1 MATKPVKA
9 KAKVPVKAPARKIR
23 KFREGGSVMDSPS
36 YDMRDPA
43 YRKQLEKKQALET
56 STEDLELLLGVGA
69 AKKGAGLLLKDLKNF
84 TQRAPSRSITR
95 NIEIGSKTPEVI
107 YKKEYD
113 RLRRMADDAL
123 AQGRKVPE
131 KELKEK
137 AEYWTQ
143 YELKKLKDNKLP
155 SRKDLVKQEVKDRAL
170 KTAENA
176 FYAASLEMAPKAL
189 KSLQNREEK
198 PAAMKKGGAVKKP
211 TKSKVN
217 QSANYTKPTMR
228 KRLFEQIKGSATQGT
243 AAGQWSARKAQL
255 LAKKYKEAGGGYK

>member
-9 KAKVPVKAPARKIR
+9 KAKAPAKKTR

-56 STEDLELLLGVGA
+56 STEDLEFLLGAGA
-69 AKKGAGLLLKDLKNF
+69 AKQGAGLLVKNLKNL
-84 TQRAPSRSITR
+84 TQRAPSRSITKD
-95 NIEIGSKTPEVI
+95 IQIGSKTPEAI

-113 RLRRMADDAL
+113 RMRRMADEAL
-123 AQGRKVPE
+123 AEGRKIPE

-137 AEYWTQ
+137 AEAWTR
-143 YELKKLKDNKLP
+143 YELKKIKGNKLP
-155 SRKDLVKQEVKDRAL
+155 PRNDLIKQEAKDKAL
-170 KTAENA
+170 KTTERAL
-176 FYAASLEMAPKAL
+176 YATSLDMAPRAL
-189 KSLQNREEK
+189 RSLQNQEEK
-198 PAAMKKGGAVKKP
+198 PAAMKKGGAVKKS

-217 QSANYTKPTMR
+217 QSGNYTKPSMR
-228 KRLFEQIKGSATQGT
+228 KRLFEQIKGSAVQGT

-255 LAKKYKEAGGGYK
+255 LAKKYKASGGGYK

>member
-1 MATKPVKA
+1 MATKSIKTKVKTT
-9 KAKVPVKAPARKIR
+9 ARKTR

-84 TQRAPSRSITR
+84 TQRAPSQSITK
-95 NIEIGSKTPEVI
+95 NIQIGSKTPEII

-113 RLRRMADDAL
+113 RVRRMADEAL
-123 AQGRKVPE
+123 AEGRKIPE
-131 KELKEK
+131 KEIE
-137 AEYWTQ
+137 AQARYWTN
-143 YELKKLKDNKLP
+143 YELKKQKKPLP
-155 SRKDLVKQEVKDRAL
+155 SRADIVKKEAQKYAVK
-170 KTAENA
+170 TGENA
-176 FYAASLEMAPKAL
+176 LYAANLELVPKAI
-189 KSLQNREEK
+189 KNLQANDEK
-198 PAAMKKGGAVKKP
+198 PSPMKKGGIVKKP

-217 QSANYTKPTMR
+217 QSGNYTKPTMR

-255 LAKKYKEAGGGYK
+255 LAKKYKAAGGGYK